1 MPICPQLEYLNESG
15 ARGSHVSKL
24 HRYSWVV
31 VATNL
36 KVIAIAVLSI
46 PIVNVYFFGEI
57 EKMTTST
64 LMKKLS
70 MATVGAAVV
79 ALAAVDSAQAFGFT
93 GAYAPSYWTLSNNN
107 TNGYVGTSNDL
118 SSITIIGGDEGGGG
132 PGQTT
137 YTTTALIG
145 GLLSFN
151 WSYAT
156 ADWDPLYDP
165 FGFVLNGAF
174 TQLTTN
180 GLGPNGQSG
189 AFSTT
194 LAQGDIFGFGINT
207 TDNVLGRGYAT
218 ISDFVA
224 PDFAA
229 PVPEPVSTL
238 GMLIGAGAM
247 LMRKQQ
253 QKAKEK
259 A

>member
-24 HRYSWVV
+24 HRYLWVV

-79 ALAAVDSAQAFGFT
+79 ALGAVDSAQAFGFT
-93 GAYAPSYWTLSNNN
+93 GAYAPSNWTLSNNY
-107 TNGYVGTSNDL
+107 TNGYVDTSNAP
-118 SSITIIGGDEGGGG
+118 SSISIIGGEDGESGYGR
-132 PGQTT
+132 TT

-151 WSYAT
+151 WSYGT
-156 ADWDPLYDP
+156 ADWNPSYDP
-165 FGFVLNGAF
+165 FSFVLNGAF
-174 TQLTTN
+174 TQLTDDF
-180 GLGPNGQSG
+180 GPYGQSG
-189 AFSTT
+189 SFSTT

-207 TDNVLGRGYAT
+207 TDNILGPGTAT
-218 ISDFVA
+218 ISDFS
-224 PDFAA
+224 AA
-229 PVPEPVSTL
+229 PVPEPASTL
-238 GMLIGAGAM
+238 GMLIGVGAM
-247 LMRKQQ
+247 LKRKQQ

>member
-24 HRYSWVV
+24 HRYLWVV

-36 KVIAIAVLSI
+36 EVIAIALLSI

-79 ALAAVDSAQAFGFT
+79 ALGAVDSAQAFGFT
-93 GAYAPSYWTLSNNN
+93 GAYAPSNWTLSNNN
-107 TNGYVGTSNDL
+107 TNGYVDTSNAP
-118 SSITIIGGDEGGGG
+118 SSITIIGGNQGGSGF
-132 PGQTT
+132 GQTT

-145 GLLSFN
+145 SLISFN
-151 WSYAT
+151 WSYGT
-156 ADWDPLYDP
+156 ADVDGPFWDP

-174 TQLTTN
+174 IQLTDDF
-180 GLGPNGQSG
+180 GPYGQSG
-189 AFSTT
+189 SFSTT

-207 TDNVLGRGYAT
+207 VDNAFGPANAT
-218 ISDFVA
+218 ISDFA
-224 PDFAA
+224 S

>member
-1 MPICPQLEYLNESG
+1 
-15 ARGSHVSKL
+15 
-24 HRYSWVV
+24 
-31 VATNL
+31 
-36 KVIAIAVLSI
+36 
-46 PIVNVYFFGEI
+46 
-57 EKMTTST
+57 
-64 LMKKLS
+64 

-79 ALAAVDSAQAFGFT
+79 ALGAVDSAQAFGFT
-93 GAYAPSYWTLSNNN
+93 GAYAPSNWTLSNDN
-107 TNGYVGTSNDL
+107 TNGYVDTSNAP
-118 SSITIIGGDEGGGG
+118 SSISIIGGNQGEEAGFGF
-132 PGQTT
+132 GQTT

-151 WSYAT
+151 WSYGT
-156 ADWDPLYDP
+156 ADWDPSWDP

-174 TQLTTN
+174 TQLTN
-180 GLGPNGQSG
+180 SSGPNGQSG

-207 TDNVLGRGYAT
+207 VDNAFGSGNAT
-218 ISDFVA
+218 IS
-224 PDFAA
+224 DFAA

-238 GMLIGAGAM
+238 GMLIGTGAM

>member
-1 MPICPQLEYLNESG
+1 MPICPQLEYLNESD

-46 PIVNVYFFGEI
+46 SIVNVYFFGEI

-79 ALAAVDSAQAFGFT
+79 ALGAVDSAQAFGFT
-93 GAYAPSYWTLSNNN
+93 GPYAPSNWTLSNNN
-107 TNGYVGTSNDL
+107 TNGYVDTSNAP
-118 SSITIIGGDEGGGG
+118 SSISIIGGNTGLGGSGE
-132 PGQTT
+132 TT
-137 YTTTALIG
+137 YTTTALVG

-151 WSYAT
+151 WSYET
-156 ADWDPLYDP
+156 ADFDGPFWDP

-174 TQLTTN
+174 TQLTDN
-180 GLGPNGQSG
+180 VGPKGQSG
-189 AFSTT
+189 AFSTI

-207 TDNVLGRGYAT
+207 VDNAFGRANAT
-218 ISDFVA
+218 IS
-224 PDFAA
+224 DFAA

-238 GMLIGAGAM
+238 GMLIGTGAM

>member
-1 MPICPQLEYLNESG
+1 
-15 ARGSHVSKL
+15 
-24 HRYSWVV
+24 
-31 VATNL
+31 
-36 KVIAIAVLSI
+36 LSI

-79 ALAAVDSAQAFGFT
+79 ALGAVDSAQAFGFT
-93 GAYAPSYWTLSNNN
+93 GAYAPSNWTLSNDN
-107 TNGYVGTSNDL
+107 TNGYVDTSNAP
-118 SSITIIGGDEGGGG
+118 SSISIIGGNGGGLG
-132 PGQTT
+132 SGQTT

-151 WSYAT
+151 WSYGT
-156 ADWDPLYDP
+156 ADWNPSWDP

-174 TQLTTN
+174 TQLTN
-180 GLGPNGQSG
+180 SLGPNGQSG

-207 TDNVLGRGYAT
+207 VDNALGSGNAT
-218 ISDFVA
+218 IS
-224 PDFAA
+224 DFAA

-238 GMLIGAGAM
+238 GMLIGTGAM

>member
-1 MPICPQLEYLNESG
+1 
-15 ARGSHVSKL
+15 
-24 HRYSWVV
+24 
-31 VATNL
+31 
-36 KVIAIAVLSI
+36 LSI
-46 PIVNVYFFGEI
+46 PVVNVYFFGEN

-79 ALAAVDSAQAFGFT
+79 ALGAVDSAQAFGFT
-93 GAYAPSYWTLSNNN
+93 GAYAPSNWTLSNNN

-118 SSITIIGGDEGGGG
+118 SSITIIGGDVGGGG

-137 YTTTALIG
+137 YTTTALIS

-151 WSYAT
+151 WSYVT
-156 ADWDPLYDP
+156 ADVSPLYDP

-174 TQLTTN
+174 TQLTN
-180 GLGPNGQSG
+180 SSGPNGQSG
-189 AFSTT
+189 TFSTT

-207 TDNVLGRGYAT
+207 TDNILGRGYAT
-218 ISDFVA
+218 ISNFAA

-229 PVPEPVSTL
+229 PVPEPLSSL

-247 LMRKQQ
+247 LIRKQQ

>member
-1 MPICPQLEYLNESG
+1 
-15 ARGSHVSKL
+15 
-24 HRYSWVV
+24 
-31 VATNL
+31 
-36 KVIAIAVLSI
+36 LSI

-79 ALAAVDSAQAFGFT
+79 ALGAVDSAQAFGFT
-93 GAYAPSYWTLSNNN
+93 GAYAPSNWTLSNNN
-107 TNGYVGTSNDL
+107 TNGYVDTSNAP
-118 SSITIIGGDEGGGG
+118 SSISIIGGEDGESGYGR
-132 PGQTT
+132 TT

-151 WSYAT
+151 WSYGT
-156 ADWDPLYDP
+156 ADENPFYDP
-165 FGFVLNGAF
+165 FSFVLNGAF
-174 TQLTTN
+174 TQLTN
-180 GLGPNGQSG
+180 SSGPNGQSG

-194 LAQGDIFGFGINT
+194 LAQGDIFGFGIDT
-207 TDNVLGRGYAT
+207 VDNLSGSGSAT
-218 ISDFVA
+218 ISDLA
-224 PDFAA
+224 T

-247 LMRKQQ
+247 LKRKQQ

>member
-1 MPICPQLEYLNESG
+1 MPICPQLEYLKESD

-24 HRYSWVV
+24 HRYLWVV

-36 KVIAIAVLSI
+36 KVIAIALLSI
-46 PIVNVYFFGEI
+46 PIVKVYFFGEI

-70 MATVGAAVV
+70 MATAGAAVV
-79 ALAAVDSAQAFGFT
+79 ALGAVDSAQAFGFT
-93 GAYAPSYWTLSNNN
+93 GAYAPSNWTLSNNN
-107 TNGYVGTSNDL
+107 TNGYVDTTYAPSY
-118 SSITIIGGDEGGGG
+118 ITIIGGDQGGLGS
-132 PGQTT
+132 GQTT

-151 WSYAT
+151 WIYKT
-156 ADWDPLYDP
+156 ADADGPSFDP

-174 TQLTTN
+174 TQLTDN
-180 GLGPNGQSG
+180 FGPYGQSG
-189 AFSTT
+189 SFSTT

-207 TDNVLGRGYAT
+207 TDNILGSANAT
-218 ISDFVA
+218 ISDFS
-224 PDFAA
+224 AA
-229 PVPEPVSTL
+229 PVPEPASTL
-238 GMLIGAGAM
+238 GMLIGVGAM
-247 LMRKQQ
+247 LKRKQQ

>member
-79 ALAAVDSAQAFGFT
+79 ALGAVDSAQAFGFT
-93 GAYAPSYWTLSNNN
+93 GPYAPSYWTLSNDN
-107 TNGYVGTSNDL
+107 TNGFVNTSNAP
-118 SSITIIGGDEGGGG
+118 SSITIIGGDQGGLGS
-132 PGQTT
+132 GQTT

-151 WSYAT
+151 WSYGT
-156 ADWDPLYDP
+156 ADVDGPSFDP

-174 TQLTTN
+174 TQLTDN
-180 GLGPNGQSG
+180 FGPYYGQSG
-189 AFSTT
+189 SFSTT

-207 TDNVLGRGYAT
+207 VDNALGSANAT
-218 ISDFVA
+218 IS
-224 PDFAA
+224 DFAA

-238 GMLIGAGAM
+238 GMLIGVGAM
-247 LMRKQQ
+247 LKRKQQ

>member
-1 MPICPQLEYLNESG
+1 
-15 ARGSHVSKL
+15 
-24 HRYSWVV
+24 
-31 VATNL
+31 
-36 KVIAIAVLSI
+36 LSI

-79 ALAAVDSAQAFGFT
+79 ALGAVDSAQAFGFT
-93 GAYAPSYWTLSNNN
+93 GAYAPSNWTLSNNN
-107 TNGYVGTSNDL
+107 TNGYVDTSNAP
-118 SSITIIGGDEGGGG
+118 SSITIIGGNQGGSGF
-132 PGQTT
+132 GQTT

-145 GLLSFN
+145 SLISFN
-151 WSYAT
+151 WSYGT
-156 ADWDPLYDP
+156 ADVDGPFWDP

-174 TQLTTN
+174 IQLTDDF
-180 GLGPNGQSG
+180 GPYGQSG
-189 AFSTT
+189 SFSTT

-207 TDNVLGRGYAT
+207 VDNAFGPANAT
-218 ISDFVA
+218 ISDFA
-224 PDFAA
+224 S

>member
-1 MPICPQLEYLNESG
+1 MPICSQREHLNEGG

-24 HRYSWVV
+24 HRYLWVV

-46 PIVNVYFFGEI
+46 PLVNVYFFGEI

-79 ALAAVDSAQAFGFT
+79 TLGAVDSAQAFGFT
-93 GAYAPSYWTLSNNN
+93 GAYAPSNWTLSNNN
-107 TNGYVGTSNDL
+107 TNGYVNTSNAP
-118 SSITIIGGDEGGGG
+118 SSISIIGGDTGSGE

-151 WSYAT
+151 WSYGT
-156 ADWDPLYDP
+156 ADVDGPAFDP

-174 TQLTTN
+174 TQLTN
-180 GLGPNGQSG
+180 SSGPNGQSG

-207 TDNVLGRGYAT
+207 TDNIVGSGNAT
-218 ISDFVA
+218 ISDFA
-224 PDFAA
+224 T

-238 GMLIGAGAM
+238 GMLIGTGAM
-247 LMRKQQ
+247 LKRRQQ
-253 QKAKEK
+253 QKAKDK
-259 A
+259 SIG

>member
-36 KVIAIAVLSI
+36 KVIAIALLSI

-79 ALAAVDSAQAFGFT
+79 ALGAVDSAQAFGFT
-93 GAYAPSYWTLSNNN
+93 GAYAPSNWTLSNNN
-107 TNGYVGTSNDL
+107 TNGYVDTSNAP
-118 SSITIIGGDEGGGG
+118 SSISIIGGEEGGSGS
-132 PGQTT
+132 GQTT

-151 WSYAT
+151 WSYGT
-156 ADWDPLYDP
+156 ADWNPSYDP

-174 TQLTTN
+174 TQLTNIWGRMGSQVLLVPHLHKAISSALELILLTT
-180 GLGPNGQSG
+180 SG
-189 AFSTT
+189 FRKCDDLRLRCPSPRACFYTWYVNRCRCNAQAQATT
-194 LAQGDIFGFGINT
+194 ESE
-207 TDNVLGRGYAT
+207 RK
-218 ISDFVA
+218 S
-224 PDFAA
+224 
-229 PVPEPVSTL
+229 
-238 GMLIGAGAM
+238 IG
-247 LMRKQQ
+247 
-253 QKAKEK
+253 
-259 A
+259 

>member
-1 MPICPQLEYLNESG
+1 MAKP
-15 ARGSHVSKL
+15 
-24 HRYSWVV
+24 
-31 VATNL
+31 
-36 KVIAIAVLSI
+36 
-46 PIVNVYFFGEI
+46 
-57 EKMTTST
+57 T

-79 ALAAVDSAQAFGFT
+79 ALGAVDSAQAFGFT
-93 GAYAPSYWTLSNNN
+93 GAYAPSNWTLSNNN
-107 TNGYVGTSNDL
+107 TNGYVDISNAP
-118 SSITIIGGDEGGGG
+118 SSISIIGGDDERKLGSA
-132 PGQTT
+132 GQTT
-137 YTTTALIG
+137 YTSTALIG

-151 WSYAT
+151 WSYVT
-156 ADWDPLYDP
+156 ADAIPFFDP

-174 TQLTTN
+174 TQLTN
-180 GLGPNGQSG
+180 NSEPNGQSG

-207 TDNVLGRGYAT
+207 IDNVFGRGNAT
-218 ISDFVA
+218 IS
-224 PDFAA
+224 DFAA

>member
-1 MPICPQLEYLNESG
+1 MPISSQLEYLNESG
-15 ARGSHVSKL
+15 ARGSYVSKL

-57 EKMTTST
+57 EKMTTLT
-64 LMKKLS
+64 LIKKLS
-70 MATVGAAVV
+70 MATVGSAVV
-79 ALAAVDSAQAFGFT
+79 ALGAVDSAQAFGFT
-93 GAYAPSYWTLSNNN
+93 GAYAPSNWTLSNYNN
-107 TNGYVGTSNDL
+107 ANGYVDTSNAP
-118 SSITIIGGDEGGGG
+118 SSISIIGGDGDNGDGGNFDGR
-132 PGQTT
+132 TT

-145 GLLSFN
+145 GLFSFN
-151 WSYAT
+151 WSYGT
-156 ADWDPLYDP
+156 DDWNPSFDP

-174 TQLTTN
+174 TQLTN
-180 GLGPNGQSG
+180 DSGPNEQSG
-189 AFSTT
+189 TFSTT

-207 TDNVLGRGYAT
+207 VDSVEGPGYAT
-218 ISDFVA
+218 IS
-224 PDFAA
+224 DFAA

-238 GMLIGAGAM
+238 GMLIGVGAM
-247 LMRKQQ
+247 LKCKQQ

>member
-1 MPICPQLEYLNESG
+1 
-15 ARGSHVSKL
+15 
-24 HRYSWVV
+24 
-31 VATNL
+31 
-36 KVIAIAVLSI
+36 LSI
-46 PIVNVYFFGEI
+46 PIVNVYFFGEN

-79 ALAAVDSAQAFGFT
+79 ALGAVDSAQAFGFT
-93 GAYAPSYWTLSNNN
+93 GAYAPSNWTLSNNN

-118 SSITIIGGDEGGGG
+118 SSITIIGGDAGGGE

-151 WSYAT
+151 WSYVT
-156 ADWDPLYDP
+156 ADVNPFYDP

-174 TQLTTN
+174 TQLTN
-180 GLGPNGQSG
+180 NSGPNGQSG

-218 ISDFVA
+218 ISNFAA

-229 PVPEPVSTL
+229 PVPEPVSSL

>member
-15 ARGSHVSKL
+15 VRGSHLSKL
-24 HRYSWVV
+24 HRYLWVV

-36 KVIAIAVLSI
+36 KVIAISLLSL
-46 PIVNVYFFGEI
+46 PILKVYFFGGI

-79 ALAAVDSAQAFGFT
+79 ALGVVDSAQAFGFT
-93 GAYAPSYWTLSNNN
+93 GAYAPSNWTLSNNN
-107 TNGYVGTSNDL
+107 TNGYVDTSNAP
-118 SSITIIGGDEGGGG
+118 SSISIIGGNTGQGL

-151 WSYAT
+151 WSYGT
-156 ADWDPLYDP
+156 ADWNPGYDP

-174 TQLTTN
+174 TQLTN
-180 GLGPNGQSG
+180 NSGPNGQSG

-207 TDNVLGRGYAT
+207 TDNIVGPGNAT
-218 ISDFVA
+218 IS
-224 PDFAA
+224 DFAA

-238 GMLIGAGAM
+238 GMLIGTGAM
-247 LMRKQQ
+247 LKRRQQ
-253 QKAKEK
+253 QKAKDK
-259 A
+259 SIG

>member
-1 MPICPQLEYLNESG
+1 
-15 ARGSHVSKL
+15 
-24 HRYSWVV
+24 
-31 VATNL
+31 
-36 KVIAIAVLSI
+36 
-46 PIVNVYFFGEI
+46 
-57 EKMTTST
+57 
-64 LMKKLS
+64 

-79 ALAAVDSAQAFGFT
+79 ALGAVDSAQAFGFT
-93 GAYAPSYWTLSNNN
+93 GAYAPSNWTLSNNN
-107 TNGYVGTSNDL
+107 TNGYVDTSNAP
-118 SSITIIGGDEGGGG
+118 SSISIIGGNLGLGGLGS
-132 PGQTT
+132 GQTT

-151 WSYAT
+151 WSYGT
-156 ADWDPLYDP
+156 ADWDPSYDP

-174 TQLTTN
+174 TQLTN
-180 GLGPNGQSG
+180 SSGPNGQSG

-218 ISDFVA
+218 ISDF
-224 PDFAA
+224 AA

-247 LMRKQQ
+247 LKRKQQ

>member
-15 ARGSHVSKL
+15 VRGSHLSKL
-24 HRYSWVV
+24 HRYLWVV

-36 KVIAIAVLSI
+36 KVIAIALLSI
-46 PIVNVYFFGEI
+46 PIVKVYFFGEV

-79 ALAAVDSAQAFGFT
+79 ALGAADSAQAFGFT
-93 GAYAPSYWTLSNNN
+93 GAYDPSNWTLQNNN
-107 TNGYVGTSNDL
+107 TNGYVDTSNAP
-118 SSITIIGGDEGGGG
+118 SSITIIGGNLGGSG

-137 YTTTALIG
+137 YTTTVALIG

-151 WSYAT
+151 WSYGT
-156 ADWDPLYDP
+156 ADFSPFWDP

-174 TQLTTN
+174 TQLTDN
-180 GLGPNGQSG
+180 SGPREQSG
-189 AFSTT
+189 TFSTT

-207 TDNVLGRGYAT
+207 RDNQVGRANAT
-218 ISDFVA
+218 IS
-224 PDFAA
+224 DFAA
-229 PVPEPVSTL
+229 PVPEPASTL
-238 GMLIGAGAM
+238 GMLIGLGAI
-247 LMRKQQ
+247 LKRKQQ

>member
-24 HRYSWVV
+24 HRYLWVV

-70 MATVGAAVV
+70 IATVGAAVV
-79 ALAAVDSAQAFGFT
+79 ALGAVDSAQAFGFT
-93 GAYAPSYWTLSNNN
+93 GAYAPSNWTLSNDN
-107 TNGYVGTSNDL
+107 TNGYVDITSAP
-118 SSITIIGGDEGGGG
+118 SSISIIGGDLGGLGA
-132 PGQTT
+132 GQTT

-151 WSYAT
+151 WSYGT
-156 ADWDPLYDP
+156 ADWNPSYDP

-174 TQLTTN
+174 TQLTN
-180 GLGPNGQSG
+180 DLGPDEQSG
-189 AFSTT
+189 AFSTI

-207 TDNVLGRGYAT
+207 VDNIVGSGNAT
-218 ISDFVA
+218 IT
-224 PDFAA
+224 DFAA